1 MKWMKIR
8 LIARYIAGCLLTAPA
23 ATALAFHEG
32 SEDPFFDP
40 LPVVLTVSRLPQ
52 PMQDTPGAISVID
65 SELIAATG
73 YRDIA
78 RLLRLVPGMQVAQ
91 ERGNDQWVS
100 YHGLGS
106 DFPNQM
112 QVLID
117 GRSVYSPYFYG
128 GADWGALGIDIDDI
142 DRIEVVRGSDSAAY
156 GSNAFLGVVNIITKH
171 TAAEVGNTASMTLGN
186 QGVADTRAR
195 IVTHDG
201 PLGLR
206 ITASH
211 QQDDGSANL
220 KDGRRINTLNLRSDI
235 RLGNID
241 ELTLIGGFSDGQRGT
256 GYEGTLFNGSE
267 PRSSYHQN
275 SHLHTRWQH
284 TPSPDEEWSLSWY
297 HNNESARE
305 SWSVDSYRNLDGTL
319 GAYPGLLAMLLA
331 APRLLVDVDQDRDSQ
346 RDNIE
351 LQHRLRTSNALQLVW
366 GLEWRRDE
374 LKAQA
379 LFSDNHTRS
388 QQEWRLFGNAE
399 WRMAPQWLWNVGTM
413 VERIEG
419 DKLRL
424 APRLFLNWQPD
435 SATTFKAGYSRAW
448 RQPSL
453 FEREA
458 DVRIV
463 HPVYGLLQQRQQGN
477 PDFEPQRIDAFEL
490 GFMRLLPKTGGS
502 LDVRLFQEHIHDYI
516 VRDALPPMLTSADNT
531 LADPNLYQRILGG
544 TRWINSRD
552 TIRLTGIEYQLRIRP
567 WADGNIIFNHTLI
580 RASAADPAVEATV
593 APYSASL
600 TWMQHFGAWQSTLSV
615 LRMGPSEAGTGYAG
629 SERFKVDAYTTLDLS
644 LTRNLR
650 LGNQLVEFR
659 LSGINLLGSHQE
671 LVHRPVERLPEYSGS
686 KVANPIEPQFYL
698 SVRARF

>member
-8 LIARYIAGCLLTAPA
+8 LIARYMAGCLLTAPA
-23 ATALAFHEG
+23 ATALAFHDV
-32 SEDPFFDP
+32 SEDPFFEP

-52 PMQDTPGAISVID
+52 PMQDTPGTISVID
-65 SELIAATG
+65 AGLIAATG

-100 YHGLGS
+100 YHGLGN

-128 GADWGALGIDIDDI
+128 GADWGALGISIEDI

-156 GSNAFLGVVNIITKH
+156 GSNAFLGVVNIITRH
-171 TAAEVGNTASMTLGN
+171 TATEASSTVGVTLGN
-186 QGVADTRAR
+186 QGVADLSAR
-195 IVTHDG
+195 MVTHDG

-220 KDGRRINTLNLRSDI
+220 KDGRRIDTLNLRSDI

-241 ELTLIGGFSDGQRGT
+241 ELTVIGGFSDGRRGT
-256 GYEGTLFNGSE
+256 GHEGTLFDGSQ
-267 PRSSYHQN
+267 PRTAYHQN
-275 SHLHTRWQH
+275 SHLQVRWQH
-284 TPSPDEEWSLSWY
+284 TPTPDEEWSLSWY
-297 HNNESARE
+297 HNSESARE
-305 SWSVDSYRNLDGTL
+305 SWSVDSHRNLDGTL
-319 GAYPGLLAMLLA
+319 GAYPGLRAALLA
-331 APRLLVDVDQDRDSQ
+331 APRILVDVNQDRDSQ

-351 LQHRLRTSNALQLVW
+351 LQHRLRTSNRLQLVW

-374 LKAQA
+374 LKAEA
-379 LFSDNHTRS
+379 LFSDRHTRS
-388 QQEWRLFGNAE
+388 QQEWRIFGNAE
-399 WRMAPQWLWNVGTM
+399 WRMAPHWLWNVGTM

-435 SATTFKAGYSRAW
+435 SVTTVKAGYSRAW

-453 FEREA
+453 FERDA
-458 DVRIV
+458 DTRVV
-463 HPVYGLLQQRQQGN
+463 HPVYGLLQQRHQSN
-477 PDFEPQRIDAFEL
+477 PELKPQRIDAFEL
-490 GFMRLLPKTGGS
+490 GFIRMLPEVRGN
-502 LDVRLFQEHIHDYI
+502 LDVRLFHEHIRDYI
-516 VRDALPPMLTSADNT
+516 VREALPPALTSADNI
-531 LADPNLYQRILGG
+531 LADPNFFQRIMGG
-544 TRWINSRD
+544 TRWTNSRD
-552 TIRLTGIEYQLRIRP
+552 AIRLTGVEYQLRAQP
-567 WADGNIIFNHTLI
+567 WADADLIFSHTMI

-600 TWMQHFGAWQSTLSV
+600 TWLQHFGAWHSTLSV

-644 LTRNLR
+644 FARSLR
-650 LGNQLVEFR
+650 LGNRTVEFR
-659 LSGINLLGSHQE
+659 LSGINLLGGHQE
-671 LVHRPVERLPEYSGS
+671 LVHRPVERLPEYRGS
-686 KVANPIEPQFYL
+686 KAANPIEPQIYL
-698 SVRARF
+698 SVRTRF